1 MSVLDDWARV
11 QDRFTAAM
19 EFIEFLESRGIG
31 LDFERA
37 PVGTRLDLRQHA
49 YDFVQ
54 IDPQALER
62 ARLEVLSE
70 ARRHIKPLGGPFQPP
85 KKDAH
90 HGYSACPEQPKKP
103 KLTIYHG
110 ILRLGRDV
118 PCTVVAR
125 SRAHGTRLLKEI
137 GYGHRKNEVPSDYWS
152 DGDGLWPAE
161 FRNAGPGVYV
171 VPPGNHPREFADWTL
186 LSAPVD
192 LDQWR
197 QTHV

>member
-19 EFIEFLESRGIG
+19 EFIEFLESRGIR
-31 LDFERA
+31 LDFEHA
-37 PVGTRLDLRQHA
+37 PPETPLDLQQHA
-49 YDFVQ
+49 YDFVG
-54 IDPQALER
+54 IDPQALDR
-62 ARLEVLSE
+62 ARRELLAPKV
-70 ARRHIKPLGGPFQPP
+70 KPLGGPFQPP
-85 KKDAH
+85 KKYSH
-90 HGYSACPEQPKKP
+90 HGYSACPEQTKKP

-110 ILRLGRDV
+110 VLRLGRDV
-118 PCTVVAR
+118 HCTVVAR

-137 GYGHRKNEVPSDYWS
+137 GYGHRKNEVPSDYWT

-171 VPPGNHPREFADWTL
+171 VPPGNHPREFADWTR
-186 LSAPVD
+186 LSTPED